1 MSKADQLLELKK
13 LLDDGTLT
21 QEEFDAQKARF
32 LSEGAPATQEVGPVK
47 KRKSAALIVMV
58 ISSLIV
64 ILGGGAGFAQY
75 QYTDYKNIV
84 NQVESSLSERSNRSS
99 KIWRTHYCHISG
111 SKCCGQLKK
120 ERRELNEIKK
130 SFENTAIIP
139 WWKGS
144 EEYPI
149 DVTLLDLTPGQLW
162 ELVGGDVVSNVER
175 LSWESRNNSDV
186 SIEVALDSCAR
197 RR

>member
-1 MSKADQLLELKK
+1 MSKAEQLLELKK

-21 QEEFDAQKARF
+21 QEEFDAQKAR
-32 LSEGAPATQEVGPVK
+32 LMSEGASATQDVGAVE
-47 KRKSAALIVMV
+47 RSKSAAPIVMV
-58 ISSLIV
+58 IASLIL

-75 QYTDYKNIV
+75 QYSEYKNIV
-84 NQVESSLSERSNRSS
+84 NKVESDLSERSKRSS
-99 KIWRTHYCHISG
+99 KIWKTHYCYMSG

-120 ERRELNEIKK
+120 ESRELNEVKK
-130 SFENTAIIP
+130 SFENMAIIP

-144 EEYPI
+144 EEYPV
-149 DVTLLDLTPGQLW
+149 DATLLDLTPGQLW

-175 LSWESRNNSDV
+175 LSWESGYNSDPNINV
-186 SIEVALDSCAR
+186 DLASCAR